1 MKNYA
6 QNLANN
12 IKKLREMNNMTIEEL
27 SQKTGINT
35 DFLLKIEQAKA
46 KRIFLKHID
55 SFCKC
60 FKVGIK
66 ELFDI

>member
-12 IKKLREMNNMTIEEL
+12 IKKLRKINNLTIEEL

-35 DFLLKIEQAKA
+35 CFLIKIEQAKA
-46 KRIFLKHID
+46 KRIFISHID
-55 SFCKC
+55 AFCKC
-60 FKVGIK
+60 FNVEIN
-66 ELFDI
+66 ELFE

>member
-6 QNLANN
+6 QNLGKN
-12 IKKLREMNNMTIEEL
+12 IRKLREINNLSIEEL
-27 SQKTGINT
+27 SQKTSINA

-46 KRIFLKHID
+46 KRIFLSHIN

-60 FKVGIK
+60 FNVGIK
-66 ELFDI
+66 ELFE